1 VPRLK
6 EGLLEEIDRLERS
19 LQEARLALD
28 PESAERTRS
37 EALLVDEDKVRR
49 VLAARRIRERQLGE
63 DLFADPAW
71 DLLLEAFAADVGQKN
86 ITVSELCLATNVPEP
101 VAIRWVR
108 KLEQDG
114 WFNRPQSSDERP
126 WIELTPEGSV
136 RLRRY
141 FEVVGTALL
150 LV

>member
-1 VPRLK
+1 MDSLR
-6 EGLLEEIDRLERS
+6 EGLLEEIVQLERR
-19 LQEARLALD
+19 LQEARLALE
-28 PESAERTRS
+28 PEPHAGTRS
-37 EALLVDEDKVRR
+37 GPLLIDEDKVRR

-71 DLLLEAFAADVGQKN
+71 DLLLEAFAADLGQKHL
-86 ITVSELCLATNVPEP
+86 TVAALCLATNVPQS
-101 VAIRWVR
+101 VAIRWIK

-114 WFNRPQSSDERP
+114 WLHRSRALEERQS
-126 WIELTPEGSV
+126 IELTPRGSV

-141 FEVVGTALL
+141 FEGVGSALL